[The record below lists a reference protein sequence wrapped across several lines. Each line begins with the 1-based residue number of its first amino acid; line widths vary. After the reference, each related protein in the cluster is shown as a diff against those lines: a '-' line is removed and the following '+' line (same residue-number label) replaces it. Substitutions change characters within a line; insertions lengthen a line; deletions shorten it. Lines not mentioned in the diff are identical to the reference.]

1 MNTQNSNPFVLP
13 GFGQAGDF
21 SQNPLLASM
30 EMMRQA
36 WQGLASSG
44 VLSQPAVSPALT
56 TEDLDR
62 RISDLRAVEN
72 WLRINMSMLTSSI
85 QALEVQ
91 RATIATLKSFANVPG
106 APADAGDNPSPLE
119 VALGIKPSGQARIK
133 TPEQTR
139 EAASSAAGP
148 ESATGAGAEKGSS
161 HGVDPS
167 SAAGMFQAD
176 PAALSD
182 AAQGWWTMLQ
192 KQFDTL
198 AAATVAGM
206 QGAQPDA
213 SGSPAGKTAA
223 KRRAASTEGAAA
235 GVKRRSA
242 ATAEGS
248 AAATKR
254 TASKKTA
261 AKKAVKTA
269 RKRAVRQGKQP

>member
-1 MNTQNSNPFVLP
+1 MKSENSNPFVLP
-13 GFGQAGDF
+13 GFGQAGDL

-36 WQGLASSG
+36 WQGLATSGILAQPPVSST
-44 VLSQPAVSPALT
+44 LA

-91 RATIATLKSFANVPG
+91 RATIATLRSFANIPG
-106 APADAGDNPSPLE
+106 VPADSGDNPSPLE

-133 TPEQTR
+133 TPPEVNP
-139 EAASSAAGP
+139 EANEGSA
-148 ESATGAGAEKGSS
+148 GAGDGAGSKGS
-161 HGVDPS
+161 GP
-167 SAAGMFQAD
+167 GGD

-182 AAQGWWTMLQ
+182 AAQGWWNMLQ

-206 QGAQPDA
+206 QATPMGTPDDGKKAGAATRKRPAKSGGKSAASDA
-213 SGSPAGKTAA
+213 AAA
-223 KRRAASTEGAAA
+223 KRAAGKKVASTTKAA
-235 GVKRRSA
+235 R
-242 ATAEGS
+242 
-248 AAATKR
+248 
-254 TASKKTA
+254 
-261 AKKAVKTA
+261 TA
-269 RKRAVRQGKQP
+269 RKSAASRLAGRKT